1 MLSPLSE
8 AGVLYNGGK
17 RYTMKTYKEYYAE
30 SLHQF
35 LSENLSVEEIIDLIE
50 KPKQDAHGDLAFP
63 CFVLAK
69 AFRKAPQKIAE
80 EVAAK
85 FSDDHFSKVEAN
97 GPYVNVFINR
107 SAASISIINE
117 VLNKDAE
124 YGSHEFGK
132 GKTITFDLSSP
143 NIAKPFSMGHLRST
157 VIGNAIANLSE
168 KCGYQSVR
176 INYIGDWGTQ
186 FGKLITAYKKWGNE
200 EAVRKEPIKELFKL
214 YTKFH
219 VEAESD
225 PSLND
230 EGRLW
235 FKRLET
241 GDVEATHL
249 WEWFR
254 SVSIDAFTKIYRLL
268 GVSFDSMNGE
278 AFYNDKMDAVV
289 DELEV
294 KGLLVE
300 SEGAMVVP
308 IGDDIPPSL
317 IKKKDGATLY
327 ATRDLASA
335 LYRKR
340 EYQFSEAIY
349 VVGNEQSLHFAQLK
363 MVLKKMGYDWA
374 DDIEHVPFGMILQ
387 GGKKMSTRKGKVV
400 LLEEVLEEII
410 TRAEGNILEKN
421 PELAKK
427 EEIARQ
433 VGVGAVIYHDLK
445 HYRMNDVEF
454 SLDDMLRFEGN
465 TGPYLQYTH
474 ARACSILRKADIN
487 SDTAKVGLTDDA
499 SWSVVSALASFPED
513 IEIAFKER
521 NPAHVAK
528 SLFKIAQSF
537 NQFYAHARILGSEDQ
552 DSKLA
557 LVRAVSLVIKEGLRI
572 LGIQAPDEM

>member
-1 MLSPLSE
+1 MLSPLDE
-8 AGVLYNGGK
+8 ARVLYNGGK
-17 RYTMKTYKEYYAE
+17 RYTMKTFKEYYAE
-30 SLHQF
+30 SLHQQ
-35 LSENLSVEEIIDLIE
+35 LSENLSADKIMALIE
-50 KPKQDAHGDLAFP
+50 KPKQDTHGDLAFP

-69 AFRKAPQKIAE
+69 AFKKAPQKIAE
-80 EVAAK
+80 EIASQFK
-85 FSDDHFSKVEAN
+85 DECFSKVEAN

-107 SAASISIINE
+107 EMASTSIIDD
-117 VLNKDAE
+117 VLTNGEA
-124 YGSHEFGK
+124 YGSHDFGK

-157 VIGNAIANLSE
+157 VIGSAIANLAE
-168 KCGYQSVR
+168 KCGYDTVR

-186 FGKLITAYKKWGNE
+186 FGKLIAAYKKWGNE
-200 EAVRKEPIKELFKL
+200 EAVRKEPIKELFHL

-219 VEAESD
+219 VEAETD

-235 FKRLET
+235 FKRLED
-241 GDVEATHL
+241 GDEEATHL

-254 SVSIDAFTKIYRLL
+254 AVSIEAFNKIYKLL
-268 GVSFDSMNGE
+268 NVSFDSMNGE

-289 DELEV
+289 EELEQ

-300 SEGAMVVP
+300 SEGAMVVDL
-308 IGDDIPPSL
+308 DDDLPPCL

-335 LYRKR
+335 LYRKK
-340 EYQFSEAIY
+340 EYHFSEALY
-349 VVGNEQSLHFAQLK
+349 VVGNEQSLHFTQFK
-363 MVLKKMGYDWA
+363 KVLKKMGYDWA

-410 TRAEGNILEKN
+410 ARAEGNILEKN

-427 EEIARQ
+427 EEVARQ

-445 HYRMNDVEF
+445 HFRMNDVEF

-465 TGPYLQYTH
+465 TGPYLQYTY
-474 ARACSILRKADIN
+474 ARACSILRKAGMNPD
-487 SDTAKVGLTDDA
+487 SSKGSLTDDA
-499 SWSVVSALASFPED
+499 SWSVLTALASFPED
-513 IEIAFKER
+513 VDIAFKER
-521 NPAHVAK
+521 NPAHIAK
-528 SLFKIAQSF
+528 SLFKIAQGF
-537 NQFYAHARILGSEDQ
+537 NQFYAHSRILGSDDAE
-552 DSKLA
+552 SKLA
-557 LVRAVSLVIKEGLRI
+557 LVRAVSSVIKEGLRI
-572 LGIQAPDEM
+572 LGIQAPEEM

>member
-1 MLSPLSE
+1 
-8 AGVLYNGGK
+8 
-17 RYTMKTYKEYYAE
+17 MKTYKEFYAE
-30 SLHQF
+30 SLHQL
-35 LSENLSVEEIIDLIE
+35 LSENLSVEEILNLIE

-63 CFVLAK
+63 CFALARVFK
-69 AFRKAPQKIAE
+69 KAPQKIAE
-80 EVAAK
+80 ETAAQLK
-85 FSDDHFSKVEAN
+85 DEHFSNVEAN

-107 SAASISIINE
+107 EMASTAIVDE
-117 VLNKDAE
+117 VLTKGED
-124 YGSHEFGK
+124 YGNHEFGK

-157 VIGNAIANLSE
+157 VIGNAIANLTE
-168 KCGYQSVR
+168 KCGYEAVR

-186 FGKLITAYKKWGNE
+186 FGKLIAAYKKWGDE
-200 EAVRKEPIKELFKL
+200 DAVRAEPIKELFHL

-219 VEAESD
+219 AEAETD

-235 FKRLET
+235 FKRLEE
-241 GDVEATHL
+241 GDKEATHL
-249 WEWFR
+249 WTWFR
-254 SVSIDAFTKIYRLL
+254 SVSIEAFNKIYDLL

-289 DELEV
+289 EELEE

-308 IGDDIPPSL
+308 IGDDLPPCL

-335 LYRKR
+335 LYRKS
-340 EYQFSEAIY
+340 EYHFSEALY
-349 VVGNEQSLHFAQLK
+349 VVGNEQSLHFTQIK
-363 MVLKKMGYDWA
+363 KVLKKMGYDWA

-400 LLEEVLEEII
+400 LLEQVLEEII
-410 TRAEGNILEKN
+410 SRAEGNILEKN
-421 PELAKK
+421 PNLAKK
-427 EEIARQ
+427 EEVANQ

-445 HYRMNDVEF
+445 HFRMNDVEF

-474 ARACSILRKADIN
+474 ARACSILRKAELKPDA
-487 SDTAKVGLTDDA
+487 SKGGLTDDA
-499 SWSVVSALASFPED
+499 AWSVLTALASFPD
-513 IEIAFKER
+513 DVEIAFNER
-521 NPAHVAK
+521 NPAHLAK
-528 SLFKIAQSF
+528 SLFKIAQGF
-537 NQFYAHARILGSEDQ
+537 NQFYAHSKIIGSDDAE
-552 DSKLA
+552 SKLA
-557 LVRAVSLVIKEGLRI
+557 LVRAVTLVIKEGLRI